1 MFRQIKL
8 QSRKLFNSIAFYPV
22 LITMLFLLLFWAML
36 TIDDSATG
44 IRIKANWKW
53 LRMRDAA
60 TARLI
65 ASTVAGGILSFTV
78 FSFSM
83 VMIVLNQTA
92 GKMSNRILDL
102 IIRNRFQQT
111 VLGCYTGTVLYS
123 LFLITAIRD
132 VDSGIYVPAL
142 STYLLIL
149 FSILDIFLF
158 IYFLHFVTQN
168 AKYQTIIN
176 RIHTRTLEHL
186 KQGAYKEDV
195 YTPSFKNSVLL
206 PSPESGYLQGFD
218 AAGVKA
224 IGSNT
229 VIKVEL
235 LHPVGSYSLQGIN
248 ILKMHCHQ
256 PVSVAVQKSIKQQI
270 EMNNTMPDDHYLSGF
285 AHLTEVAI
293 KALSPGIN
301 DPATAILSLHGLT
314 DLFDWLLQNKLQSV
328 QAANNNTVFVVY
340 CNPAIETMISTYLRP
355 VWDYG
360 KDDRS
365 IQTAMKGMLTQ
376 LLSIDS
382 SNKASAFLQ
391 LFLAEV
397 NAKAM

>member
-1 MFRQIKL
+1 
-8 QSRKLFNSIAFYPV
+8 
-22 LITMLFLLLFWAML
+22 ML
-36 TIDDSATG
+36 TLDDSATG
-44 IRIKANWKW
+44 KHIKANLKW

-102 IIRNRFQQT
+102 IIRNRFQQF

-132 VDSGIYVPAL
+132 IDSGIYVPAL
-142 STYLLIL
+142 STYLLII

-176 RIHTRTLEHL
+176 RIHTKTLEQL
-186 KQGAYKEDV
+186 KQGAFKENIAV
-195 YTPSFKNSVLL
+195 PSFKNSVLL
-206 PSPESGYLQGFD
+206 LSPESGYLQGFD
-218 AAGVKA
+218 ASGVKA
-224 IGSNT
+224 SEPNI
-229 VIKVEL
+229 VIKIEL

-248 ILKMHCHQ
+248 ILKIYCNK
-256 PVSVAVQKSIKQQI
+256 PISAAVQQSIVQQI
-270 EMNNTMPDDHYLSGF
+270 EFDKTMPDHHYLSGF
-285 AHLTEVAI
+285 SHLTEVAI

-301 DPATAILSLHGLT
+301 DPATAILSLHSLT
-314 DLFDWLLQNKLQSV
+314 DLFAWLLQNKLQTIHT
-328 QAANNNTVFVVY
+328 ACNNKVIITHCHPTV
-340 CNPAIETMISTYLRP
+340 ESMINTYLRP
-355 VWDYG
+355 IWDYG

-365 IQTAMKGMLTQ
+365 IQAAMKDMLSQ
-376 LLSIDS
+376 LLQI
-382 SNKASAFLQ
+382 NTEAYPTLGQFLQ
-391 LFLAEV
+391 EV
-397 NAKAM
+397 EIKTMAGR

>member
-1 MFRQIKL
+1 M
-8 QSRKLFNSIAFYPV
+8 NSIALYPA
-22 LITMLFLLLFWAML
+22 LITVLFLLLFWAML
-36 TIDDSATG
+36 TLDDSAAG
-44 IRIKANWKW
+44 KHIKGTWKW
-53 LRMRDAA
+53 LRMRDAG

-102 IIRNRFQQT
+102 IIRNRFQQL

-142 STYLLIL
+142 STYMLIGL
-149 FSILDIFLF
+149 SILDIFLF

-176 RIHTRTLEHL
+176 RIQGKTLLQL
-186 KQGAYKEDV
+186 KEGAFQEDFAV
-195 YTPSFKNSVLL
+195 PLLANSILI
-206 PSPESGYLQGFD
+206 PSPESSYLQGFEGS
-218 AAGVKA
+218 GVK
-224 IGSNT
+224 IGEQHSVT
-229 VIKVEL
+229 TIEL
-235 LHPVGSYSLQGIN
+235 LHPVSSFILQGIN
-248 ILKMHCHQ
+248 ILKIHFSEPLSAEDQ
-256 PVSVAVQKSIKQQI
+256 QSIQDQI
-270 EMNNTMPDDHYLSGF
+270 QMDDEMPDHHYLSGF

-301 DPATAILSLHGLT
+301 DPATAILALHSLT
-314 DLFDWLLQNKLQSV
+314 DLFAWLLQNKLQTKHI
-328 QAANNNTVFVVY
+328 ACNNQVIITHCHPTV
-340 CNPAIETMISTYLRP
+340 ESMINTYLRP
-355 VWDYG
+355 IWDYG

-365 IQTAMKGMLTQ
+365 IQAAMKDMLSQ
-376 LLSIDS
+376 LLQINTEAYPSLGQ
-382 SNKASAFLQ
+382 FLQ
-391 LFLAEV
+391 EV
-397 NAKAM
+397 EIKTMAGR

>member
-1 MFRQIKL
+1 
-8 QSRKLFNSIAFYPV
+8 
-22 LITMLFLLLFWAML
+22 ML
-36 TIDDSATG
+36 TLDDSATG
-44 IRIKANWKW
+44 KHIKATWKW

-102 IIRNRFQQT
+102 IIRNRFQQI

-176 RIHTRTLEHL
+176 RIHTKTLKHL
-186 KQGAYKEDV
+186 KEEAFKEDISV
-195 YTPSFKNSVLL
+195 PSFKNSVLL
-206 PSPESGYLQGFD
+206 PSSESGYLQGFD
-218 AAGVKA
+218 ASGVTDSEA
-224 IGSNT
+224 NT
-229 VIKVEL
+229 VIKIEL
-235 LHPVGSYSLQGIN
+235 LQPVGCYILKGIN
-248 ILKMHCHQ
+248 ILKVLCNK
-256 PVSVAVQKSIKQQI
+256 PISSSVQQTVIEQI
-270 EMNNTMPDDHYLSGF
+270 ELDKTMPEDHYLSGF

-301 DPATAILSLHGLT
+301 DPATAVLALHGLT
-314 DLFDWLLQNKLQSV
+314 DLFAWLLQNKLQTI
-328 QAANNNTVFVVY
+328 QAANNNTVIVAH
-340 CNPAIETMISTYLRP
+340 CHPAIETMIDTYLRP
-355 VWDYG
+355 IWDYG
-360 KDDRS
+360 IDDRS
-365 IQTAMKGMLTQ
+365 IQKAMKNMLSQ
-376 LLSIDS
+376 LLQVDG
-382 SNKASAFLQ
+382 SNKASAPLQ
-391 LFLAEV
+391 QFLADV
-397 NAKAM
+397 NAKDFYA